1 MNAFK
6 KLLFPIALAGSI
18 GIGVASEMMSGPLPE
33 PSRLRSEF
41 ENPDT
46 VIYPADNYILFCDH
60 DSDCHQHY

>member
-33 PSRLRSEF
+33 PARLRSEF
-41 ENPDT
+41 ASPDT
-46 VIYPADNYILFCDH
+46 VIYPDRK
-60 DSDCHQHY
+60 SVV